1 MTESGSSSGTDS
13 ATPVPGL
20 TNARALSLDRVPI
33 RTRESGA
40 TLSAWRLSAGSD
52 EGEGT
57 IVAVEAGPNGTRYRG
72 EGVFLGWTAEQLRG
86 AYEALRPR
94 TAESPFETQQLG

>member
-1 MTESGSSSGTDS
+1 MAQSGSSPGPDPT
-13 ATPVPGL
+13 TTVPGL
-20 TNARALSLDRVPI
+20 TNARALSLDRTPI

-52 EGEGT
+52 QGEGT
-57 IVAVEAGPNGTRYRG
+57 IVVVEAGPNGTRYRG

-94 TAESPFETQQLG
+94 TDEPAFETQQLG